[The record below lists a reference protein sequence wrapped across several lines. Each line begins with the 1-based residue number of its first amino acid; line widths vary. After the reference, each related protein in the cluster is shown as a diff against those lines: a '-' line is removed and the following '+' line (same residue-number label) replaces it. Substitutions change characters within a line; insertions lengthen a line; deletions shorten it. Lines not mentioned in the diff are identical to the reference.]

1 MAINRRPLRDDVRQE
16 ILRRI
21 IRGRIPAGHP
31 INELELAEELGVSRT
46 PLREALLS
54 LEKEE
59 LLVAEPRRG
68 WFVASLTLKDC
79 QEVYP
84 VIAALETLALRLTD
98 PDYFMR
104 IVPELEETN
113 RAMEAAADD
122 ASRAQEIDDKWHA
135 RLLGGCPNERLLR
148 LIASLK
154 LVVHRYEYAFMSDPG
169 KVVKSVKQHSA
180 IVRDLRRGHIDT
192 AIAHLGDNWR
202 DSLEVLTQW
211 FQENE
216 DTLGTKASTSRRR

>member
-1 MAINRRPLRDDVRQE
+1 MVISRRPLRDDVRQE

-21 IRGRIPAGHP
+21 IRGRLPAGSP
-31 INELELAEELGVSRT
+31 INEPELAEELGVSRT

-68 WFVASLTLKDC
+68 WFVASLTLNDC

-84 VIAALETLALRLTD
+84 IIASLETLALQLTD
-98 PDYFMR
+98 ADYFKR
-104 IVPELEETN
+104 IVSDLEEIN

-122 ASRAQEIDDKWHA
+122 AFRAQEIDDKWHR
-135 RLLGGCPNERLLR
+135 RLLGGCPNVRLLR
-148 LIASLK
+148 MVSSLK

-169 KVVKSVKQHSA
+169 KVAKSVQQHAA
-180 IVRDLRRGHIDT
+180 IVRDLKRGHIDT
-192 AIAHLGDNWR
+192 AISHLRDNWR

-211 FQENE
+211 FQSKQEFPE
-216 DTLGTKASTSRRR
+216 ARAASARRR